1 MEKQKEYFRSKSK
14 RGRSFVSTVQSNL
27 VAQNLNELSSHIE
40 IPSLI
45 VNNTLLMFIQDRS
58 PYVNIKSMI
67 DRTKQ
72 ARADQQRNQRPNTSA
87 RTITVEKDSSNR
99 ISNFVK
105 VTKSFSSILAHQKA
119 SQ

>member
-45 VNNTLLMFIQDRS
+45 VNNTLLMFI
-58 PYVNIKSMI
+58 
-67 DRTKQ
+67 
-72 ARADQQRNQRPNTSA
+72 
-87 RTITVEKDSSNR
+87 
-99 ISNFVK
+99 
-105 VTKSFSSILAHQKA
+105 
-119 SQ
+119 